1 MNQQPVSAPPD
12 PTVVFE
18 TLTAH
23 QRTAALLAAIEIGLY
38 RAIGEGVNDATGLAA
53 RCNASE
59 RGIRI
64 LCDYL
69 VVIGLLGKTDGRFVH
84 TPTTAMF
91 LDPASPTSLA
101 PMARF
106 LGGPALQEPFR
117 QLTEIVRS
125 GRTVLPGQGTVEPE
139 NPVWV
144 EFAHSMAPMMAP
156 IAAPLAECALEGLEG
171 AVQVLDIA
179 AGHGL
184 FGIGVATQNP
194 AARIVAVDWAPVL
207 EVASAN
213 ARKAGVADR
222 YETLAGSAFEVD
234 FGGPYDVAL
243 LTNFLHHFDRATCVA
258 LLTKVRRALTPRG
271 RAATLDFVPNDDRVS
286 PPMAAAF
293 AMTMLG
299 TTQSGDAYTFKEYE
313 GMYREAGFARV
324 TAQPIPHAPHT
335 IVTGY
340 AS

>member
-23 QRTAALLAAIEIGLY
+23 QRTAALLTAIEIGLY
-38 RAIGEGVNDATGLAA
+38 RAIGEGVNDAAALAA

-171 AVQVLDIA
+171 AVRVLDIA

-194 AARIVAVDWAPVL
+194 DARIVAVDWAPVL

>member
-1 MNQQPVSAPPD
+1 MNQQPDSTPPD

-23 QRTAALLAAIEIGLY
+23 QRTAALLTAIEIGLY
-38 RAIGEGVNDATGLAA
+38 RAIGEGVNDAAALAA

-84 TPTTAMF
+84 TPTTAVF

-117 QLTEIVRS
+117 QLSEIVRS

>member
-1 MNQQPVSAPPD
+1 MNQQPDSAPPD

-84 TPTTAMF
+84 TPTTAVF

>member
-1 MNQQPVSAPPD
+1 MNQQPHSAAPD
-12 PTVVFE
+12 PTLVFE

-38 RAIGEGVNDATGLAA
+38 RAIGEGVHDATTLAA

-69 VVIGLLGKTDGRFVH
+69 VVIGLLGKADGKFVH

-117 QLTEIVRS
+117 QLTEIVRT
-125 GRTVLPGQGTVEPE
+125 GRTVLHGQGTVEPE

-156 IAAPLAECALEGLEG
+156 MAAPLAAVVLARPRRPRAG
-171 AVQVLDIA
+171 ARHRRRSRPVRHRSGETEPRCTDRGGRLGARPRSRLSQRPQSRRRRSLSDA
-179 AGHGL
+179 RQGAPSTSTSAGP
-184 FGIGVATQNP
+184 TMP
-194 AARIVAVDWAPVL
+194 SCSRIFCTI
-207 EVASAN
+207 ST
-213 ARKAGVADR
+213 G
-222 YETLAGSAFEVD
+222 
-234 FGGPYDVAL
+234 
-243 LTNFLHHFDRATCVA
+243 
-258 LLTKVRRALTPRG
+258 RRAWG
-271 RAATLDFVPNDDRVS
+271 C
-286 PPMAAAF
+286 
-293 AMTMLG
+293 
-299 TTQSGDAYTFKEYE
+299 
-313 GMYREAGFARV
+313 
-324 TAQPIPHAPHT
+324 
-335 IVTGY
+335 
-340 AS
+340 

>member
-117 QLTEIVRS
+117 ELTEIVRS

-271 RAATLDFVPNDDRVS
+271 RAATLDFVPNEDRVS

-324 TAQPIPHAPHT
+324 TARPIPHAPHT

>member
-1 MNQQPVSAPPD
+1 MNEQPVSAPPD

-38 RAIGEGVNDATGLAA
+38 RAIGEGVNDATALAA

-194 AARIVAVDWAPVL
+194 AARVVAVDWAPVL

-324 TAQPIPHAPHT
+324 TAQPIPQAPHT

>member
-1 MNQQPVSAPPD
+1 MNEQPVSAPPD

-38 RAIGEGVNDATGLAA
+38 RALGEGVNDATALAA

-84 TPTTAMF
+84 TPTTAVF

-194 AARIVAVDWAPVL
+194 AARVVAVDWAPVL

-324 TAQPIPHAPHT
+324 TAQPIPQAPHT

>member
-38 RAIGEGVNDATGLAA
+38 RAIGEGVNDATALAA

-222 YETLAGSAFEVD
+222 YETLAGSAFEVE